1 MKKVLFV
8 VTDRKMGGVSVVLE
22 DILNNLPK
30 NKYQIDILVLNNEGN
45 RIVGKIDKNINM
57 IYGDKF
63 FRTLDI
69 PLNYFK
75 NHFNLSL
82 LINKLHLIFLLKT
95 GLIKRKL
102 AKKRKTILS
111 KKYDVEVAFKDG
123 FPAIFTAVGD
133 TPKKIHFLHS
143 TYKENDPTRRY
154 RKTFQHIYDK
164 FDNIIAVSNETV
176 EAFNKYYGNAEKCVV
191 IKNIIDVNKV
201 KAMAKNP
208 KKLSNKKIN
217 FISVGRLAKAKG
229 YDRLLEII
237 SKLKKENLFNDCFLT
252 IVGDGPEKKFLNE
265 LQQSLQ
271 LDDCVN
277 FVGNQI
283 NPYAFVVSADL
294 YISAARV
301 EPFGLV
307 MVEALILGVP
317 VLAVETSATSVII
330 DNEKNGIITDNS
342 TDGLYCALKEILQN
356 KNKINELK
364 SNAKKYDYQK
374 TNDETIKIINNI
386 LSK

>member
-8 VTDRKMGGVSVVLE
+8 VTDCKMGGVSVVLE

-30 NKYQIDILVLNNEGN
+30 NKYQIDILILNNEGN
-45 RIVGKIDKNINM
+45 RIVGKIDKNINI

-63 FRTLDI
+63 FRALDI

-75 NHFNLSL
+75 NHFSLSL

-102 AKKRKTILS
+102 NKKRKKILS

-133 TPKKIHFLHS
+133 TPKKVHFLHS

-164 FDNIIAVSNETV
+164 FDNIVAVSNETL

-201 KAMAKNP
+201 KSMAKDS

-229 YDRLLEII
+229 YDRLLEAI
-237 SKLKKENLFNDCFLT
+237 SKLKNENLFNDCFLT
-252 IVGDGPEKKFLNE
+252 IVGDGPEKDFLNE
-265 LQQSLQ
+265 LKHNLQ

-277 FVGNQI
+277 FVGNQT

-294 YISAARV
+294 YISSARV

-330 DNEKNGIITDNS
+330 DNGKNGVITDNS
-342 TDGLYCALKEILQN
+342 TDGLYSGLKEILQN

-374 TNDETIKIINNI
+374 ANDETIRIIDNI

>member
-22 DILNNLPK
+22 DIINNLPK
-30 NKYQIDILVLNNEGN
+30 NKYQIDILILNNEGN
-45 RIVGKIDKNINM
+45 RIVGKIDKSINI
-57 IYGDKF
+57 IYGDSF
-63 FRTLDI
+63 FRALDI
-69 PLNYFK
+69 PLSYFK
-75 NHFNLSL
+75 KHFNLPL

-95 GLIKRKL
+95 GLIKKKLLKERK
-102 AKKRKTILS
+102 KILS

-154 RKTFQHIYDK
+154 RKTFHHIYDK
-164 FDNIIAVSNETV
+164 FNNIVAVSNETV
-176 EAFNKYYGNAEKCVV
+176 EAFNEYYGNAEKCVV
-191 IKNIIDVNKV
+191 IKNIIDVKKV
-201 KAMAKNP
+201 KLMGKNP

-229 YDRLLEII
+229 YDRLLEVIYRI
-237 SKLKKENLFNDCFLT
+237 KKDNLFNDCFLT
-252 IVGDGPEKKFLNE
+252 IVGDGPEKESLNKLKNNLGLE
-265 LQQSLQ
+265 S
-271 LDDCVN
+271 CVN
-277 FVGNQI
+277 LVGNQA
-283 NPYAFVVSADL
+283 NPYAFMSAADL
-294 YISAARV
+294 YISSARV

-307 MVEALILGVP
+307 MVESLILGVP

-330 DNEKNGIITDNS
+330 DNGKNGIITDNS
-342 TDGLYCALKEILQN
+342 ITGLYNSLKEILKNRDMIN
-356 KNKINELK
+356 KLK
-364 SNAKKYDYQK
+364 NNAKTYDYQK
-374 TNDETIKIINNI
+374 INDETIKIIDNI

>member
-30 NKYQIDILVLNNEGN
+30 NKYQIDILILNNEGN
-45 RIVGKIDKNINM
+45 RIIGKIDKNINI

-63 FRTLDI
+63 FRALDI

-95 GLIKRKL
+95 GLIRRKL

-133 TPKKIHFLHS
+133 TPKKVHFLHS

-154 RKTFQHIYDK
+154 RKTFQHVYDK

-176 EAFNKYYGNAEKCVV
+176 DAFNKYYGNAEKCVV
-191 IKNIIDVNKV
+191 IKNIIDVKKV
-201 KAMAKNP
+201 KSMAK
-208 KKLSNKKIN
+208 KLQKLSDKKIN

-229 YDRLLEII
+229 YDRLFETI
-237 SKLKKENLFNDCFLT
+237 SKLKNEDLFNDCFLT
-252 IVGDGPEKKFLNE
+252 IVGDGPEKIFLNE
-265 LQQSLQ
+265 LKHNLM

-277 FVGNQI
+277 LAGNQT
-283 NPYAFVVSADL
+283 NPYAFVASADL

-317 VLAVETSATSVII
+317 VLAVKTSATSVII
-330 DNEKNGIITDNS
+330 DNGKNGIITNNS
-342 TDGLYCALKEILQN
+342 TDGLYSALKEILQN

-374 TNDETIKIINNI
+374 TNDETIKIIDNI

>member
-30 NKYQIDILVLNNEGN
+30 NKYQIDILILNNEGN
-45 RIVGKIDKNINM
+45 RIIGKIDKNINI

-63 FRTLDI
+63 FRALDI

-95 GLIKRKL
+95 GLIRRKL

-133 TPKKIHFLHS
+133 TPKKVHFLHS

-154 RKTFQHIYDK
+154 RKTFQRIYDK

-176 EAFNKYYGNAEKCVV
+176 DAFNKYYGNAEKCVV
-191 IKNIIDVNKV
+191 IKNIIDVKKV
-201 KAMAKNP
+201 KSMAK
-208 KKLSNKKIN
+208 KLQKLSDKKIN

-229 YDRLLEII
+229 YDRLFETI
-237 SKLKKENLFNDCFLT
+237 SKLKNEDLFNDCFLT
-252 IVGDGPEKKFLNE
+252 IVGDGPEKIFLNE
-265 LQQSLQ
+265 LKHNLM

-277 FVGNQI
+277 LAGNQT
-283 NPYAFVVSADL
+283 NPYAFVASADL

-317 VLAVETSATSVII
+317 VLAVKTSATSVII
-330 DNEKNGIITDNS
+330 DNGKNGIITNNS
-342 TDGLYCALKEILQN
+342 TDGLYSALKEILQN

-374 TNDETIKIINNI
+374 TNDETIKIIDNI

>member
-30 NKYQIDILVLNNEGN
+30 NKYQIDILILNNEGN